1 MPFRY
6 TKYCKDAQLVR
17 KGYIKAMTQYKI
29 IATLTWKFDK
39 DDPSEECLEYA
50 KKQLDTILDLHP
62 TGTDFDGFTV
72 QVDLAQMKD
81 RKRLV
86 HLGEFSLDEVLPYLT
101 EEDSKRE
108 YKVDDVSHMVRMNSD
123 RYFVFKN
130 NNRCVSC
137 NVEGTK
143 MILDIN
149 PGDQSPHFNLYAEDK
164 GRLVLMTKDHILA
177 KSKGGTDSLD
187 NYQTMCC
194 TCNNL
199 KGAYDL
205 GLIHMRELRSLHD
218 NHEKLPRKELRDLI
232 NKRREELASH
242 NISGKEK

>member
-1 MPFRY
+1 
-6 TKYCKDAQLVR
+6 
-17 KGYIKAMTQYKI
+17 MTQYKI

-39 DDPSEECLEYA
+39 DDPPEQCLECA
-50 KKQLDTILDLHP
+50 KQQLDTILDLQP
-62 TGTDFDGFTV
+62 TGADFDGFTI
-72 QVDLAQMKD
+72 QVDLARMKD
-81 RKRLV
+81 RKRLI
-86 HLGEFSLDEVLPYLT
+86 HLGEFSLDDVLSYLT
-101 EEDSKRE
+101 EDDYKRE
-108 YKVDDVSHMVRMNSD
+108 YKVDDVSYMIRMNSD

-137 NVEGTK
+137 NIEGTK

-149 PGDQSPHFNLYAEDK
+149 PGDQSPHFNLYAEEK

-177 KSKGGTDSLD
+177 KSKGGIDELD

-199 KGAYDL
+199 KGSYDL
-205 GLIHMRELRSLHD
+205 ELIHMKELRRLYN

-232 NKRREELASH
+232 NKRREEMALYDT
-242 NISGKEK
+242 SGKEK